1 MTYLFAQG
9 YSSLRLC
16 LCKPCVHSSASSV
29 SRPFYFGHK
38 SHRGAPQNT
47 SSSPLNRASSRTTS
61 KPSATSNTA
70 NANTNANANANA
82 NSHVTLQGLSFSEFI
97 ETIAR
102 LAITGMSYTV
112 HTDTDTDT
120 YIPCMSS
127 SLSSIL
133 LSAFVSTKICLRC
146 PPICLRAANV

>member
-1 MTYLFAQG
+1 MTYLFAQR
-9 YSSLRLC
+9 YSSLRLR
-16 LCKPCVHSSASSV
+16 LCKPCLHSSVSSV

-70 NANTNANANANA
+70 NANTNANAN
-82 NSHVTLQGLSFSEFI
+82 SHVTLQGLSFSEFV

-127 SLSSIL
+127 SLSCIL
-133 LSAFVSTKICLRC
+133 LSAFVRTKICLRC
-146 PPICLRAANV
+146 IISVFVPPTSEM